1 MTVETVEQF
10 LARGGKIQYLPSQKV
25 KKSLNLSR
33 KIGHKE
39 SSYNVGLSKKWARE
53 LANLNAA

>member
-1 MTVETVEQF
+1 MSVETVEQF
-10 LARGGKIQYLPSQKV
+10 LARGGKIQYLPPQKV
-25 KKSLNLSR
+25 KKSLSLSW
-33 KIGHKE
+33 KMGFKQ

>member
-10 LARGGKIQYLPSQKV
+10 LARGGKIQYLPPQKV
-25 KKSLNLSR
+25 KKSLNMSP
-33 KIGHKE
+33 KMGHKE

-53 LANLNAA
+53 LANRSAA